1 MKILDKFPE
10 ELVVLLVSTL
20 PIIELRGAIPLG
32 LSMGLSLSKVIILS
46 LLGNMMVV
54 PIIFILFNP
63 IVGFL
68 SQLWPFSKLINW
80 VRDRTL
86 YRSRQMIK
94 KYSIIGLLFLV
105 AIPLPTTGAWTA
117 SLAAMFLKL
126 DKRKSILAI
135 WLGLVIS
142 ALIVSGISHNLF
154 FTN

>member
-1 MKILDKFPE
+1 
-10 ELVVLLVSTL
+10 
-20 PIIELRGAIPLG
+20 
-32 LSMGLSLSKVIILS
+32 
-46 LLGNMMVV
+46 
-54 PIIFILFNP
+54 
-63 IVGFL
+63 
-68 SQLWPFSKLINW
+68 
-80 VRDRTL
+80 
-86 YRSRQMIK
+86 MIK

-135 WLGLVIS
+135 CLGLVIS